1 MTFFSLNSAMKFRH
15 ALAISTAFHCI
26 VFFCIALFYS
36 RRPTGIIVRRGVSS
50 PELVMYRGDGK
61 DHQPYEK
68 ERSSRKDELRVLISQ
83 WSDITTTLPA
93 EEKANSYSASSSKS
107 SLASRNVIGALSLRA
122 AYLAK
127 NEPPEY
133 PYLARRLRQQGTVR
147 LRIEVLPDGSVG
159 SVSVLKSS
167 GYPALDDAARRAAGK
182 WRFFEEDRS
191 AALPFPV
198 HITQEI
204 EFLLRAP

>member
-1 MTFFSLNSAMKFRH
+1 MKFRH

-26 VFFCIALFYS
+26 AFICIALFYS
-36 RRPTGIIVRRGVSS
+36 QRPTGIIVRRDVSS
-50 PELVMYRGDGK
+50 SEIVIHRGDGK
-61 DHQPYEK
+61 EHQPYEK
-68 ERSSRKDELRVLISQ
+68 DRSFRKDELRVLISQ
-83 WSDITTTLPA
+83 WNDMMAALPP
-93 EEKANSYSASSSKS
+93 EERANSYTASSSKS
-107 SLASRNVIGALSLRA
+107 SLASRNAIGALSRRA
-122 AYLAK
+122 AYLAS

-133 PYLARRLRQQGTVR
+133 PYLARRLRQQGTVC
-147 LRIEVLPDGSVG
+147 LRIEVLPNGSVG

-182 WRFFEEDRS
+182 WRFFEEGRS

-198 HITQEI
+198 HVTQEI